1 MSTRHSVQQRQQ
13 PQRTCVVCHDKR
25 DKRLLVRLVKTAD
38 GLKVDPTGKMDGR
51 GAYLCDR
58 TSCWD
63 QAIHGPA
70 LGKALRTTLNDED
83 RKRLQEARP

>member
-1 MSTRHSVQQRQQ
+1 MNRKHGVPQRQQ

-38 GLKVDPTGKMDGR
+38 GLKVDLTGKMDGR

-58 TSCWD
+58 ASCWD
-63 QAIHGPA
+63 QAIHGSA
-70 LGKALRTTLNDED
+70 LGKALRATLSDED
-83 RKRLQEARP
+83 RKHLQEARP